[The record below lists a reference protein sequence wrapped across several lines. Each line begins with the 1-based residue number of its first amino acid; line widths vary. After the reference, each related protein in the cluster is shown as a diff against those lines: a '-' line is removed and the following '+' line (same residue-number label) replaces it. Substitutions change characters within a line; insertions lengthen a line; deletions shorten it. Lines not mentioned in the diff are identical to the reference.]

1 MRPATTPPHLTT
13 LILLTAL
20 AVSSLNLFLPALA
33 HMAEAFDTD
42 YATISLA
49 VGGYLAVTT
58 LVQLIA
64 GPLSDRIGRRPVVL
78 GALTVFAAASVGC
91 ALSDDI
97 ETFLG
102 FRMLQATVIA
112 CLALA
117 MASVRDTTSAQEA
130 ATRIS
135 YVTMSMALAPMLGP
149 VLGGALD
156 TAFGWRANFWFYAA
170 AGTAMALLA
179 FADLGETRA
188 AEHAGKARRGYATL
202 SRIPRFWGFIT
213 CMTTSTGGFYVFI
226 AGAPLVA
233 TESFG
238 ISSAMLGVLIGSI
251 TAGFMLGSFLSTR
264 LTRRVGV
271 VPMMLAGRIVAF
283 AGLAAGVAVLLAGH
297 LELWT
302 YFGATIFLG
311 LGNGLTMPSAHAG
324 ILSIRPDLAGAA
336 AGATGALTVA
346 MGAALTVMTGWL
358 LTRTDAPLALLLIML
373 GSTGVGLVAAL
384 FLREGRP
391 AAA

>member
-1 MRPATTPPHLTT
+1 MRPATSPPHLIT

-33 HMAEAFDTD
+33 HMAEAFGTD

-58 LVQLIA
+58 LVQLVA
-64 GPLSDRIGRRPVVL
+64 GPLSDRIGRRPVIL
-78 GALTVFAAASVGC
+78 GALAVFAAASVGC
-91 ALSDDI
+91 ALSDSI
-97 ETFLG
+97 ETFLA

-135 YVTMSMALAPMLGP
+135 YVTMSMAIAPMLGP

-170 AGTAMALLA
+170 AGVAMAAIA

-188 AEHAGKARRGYATL
+188 SEYAGGGRGGYGTL
-202 SRIPRFWGFIT
+202 LRIPRFIGFLV
-213 CMTTSTGGFYVFI
+213 CMTTSTGGFYIFI

-233 TESFG
+233 AESFG

-251 TAGFMLGSFLSTR
+251 TAGFMLGSFMSTR

-271 VPMMLAGRIVAF
+271 VPMMLAGRIVCF
-283 AGLAAGVAVLLAGH
+283 AGLAGGVAILLAGH
-297 LELWT
+297 LGLWT
-302 YFGATIFLG
+302 YFGATIVFG

-324 ILSIRPDLAGAA
+324 IMSIRPDLAGTA
-336 AGATGALTVA
+336 AGMTGALTVA
-346 MGAALTVMTGWL
+346 VGAALTLATGVL
-358 LTRTDAPLALLLIML
+358 LTGSNAPLTLLLIML
-373 GSTGVGLVAAL
+373 SVTGVGLVAAIYL
-384 FLREGRP
+384 YRAPEK
-391 AAA
+391 AA